1 MTVTELREL
10 IGKFGLISAKTGEL
24 EYSKMLHGHLKDMD
38 TRGKIWFVDTEGY
51 GYAIKASQIASFEVK
66 EFESLPE
73 EYKGKEIYWEA
84 GRAYYKESGKECDLK
99 K

>member
-24 EYSKMLHGHLKDMD
+24 EYGKMLHGYIKDMD
-38 TRGKIWFVDTEGY
+38 TRGKVWFVDTDGY
-51 GYAIKASQIASFEVK
+51 GYAIKANQIASFEVK
-66 EFESLPE
+66 EFEPLPTQHH
-73 EYKGKEIYWEA
+73 GKDIYWEA
-84 GRAYYKESGKECDLK
+84 GRAYYKDGKECDLK

>member
-1 MTVTELREL
+1 MTVTELRDN
-10 IGKFGLISAKTGEL
+10 IGKFGLISAKTGEI
-24 EYSKMLHGHLKDMD
+24 EYSKMLHGYIKDMD

-66 EFESLPE
+66 EFEQLPT
-73 EYKGKEIYWEA
+73 EYKGREIYYEA
-84 GRAYYKESGKECDLK
+84 GRAYFKDNNRECDIK